1 VRVLCSCNAL
11 LGHLHPMLPLATA
24 LRDAGHDVVFT
35 TGAEVAGTLAEAGF
49 ELRPAGPDF
58 ASLVTEALQRYPDT
72 SFATPQDQQRFGF
85 ERLFSELRVE
95 ATIDEATRLARAFA
109 PDLVVNET
117 ADFVGP
123 LVATLL
129 GVPNTTVGVGLLLLD
144 DWQRLAAAGV
154 ARAWEAAGLT
164 APADA
169 GLYRWLYL
177 NQLPRTLQR
186 TTLCSLPSVQDL
198 RPIVFGENT
207 VLPADLEHLGRD
219 RPLVY
224 VTFGTV
230 FGDPA
235 PLRTVIDD
243 LRDLDLDVLVTLG
256 PDGDPGIFGAPGPHV
271 VVRRFVPQG
280 AVLQRCRLMVTHG
293 GTGSLVG
300 ALRFGV
306 PVVVIPMGADQAEN
320 AERIVKIGAG
330 RVVDAST
337 LRPGVIRSNVLELI
351 ADEVASGVV
360 AALRDEIAEM
370 PPPSEVVAVL
380 EKLVVEH

>member
-1 VRVLCSCNAL
+1 MRVLCSCNAL
-11 LGHLHPMLPLATA
+11 LGHLHPMLPLAAA
-24 LRDAGHDVVFT
+24 LRDAGHDVAFT

-58 ASLVTEALQRYPDT
+58 TSLVTAALQRYPDT

-95 ATIDEATRLARAFA
+95 ATVADATRVARAFV

-123 LVATLL
+123 LVAAQL
-129 GVPNTTVGVGLLLLD
+129 GIPNATAGIGLILRD

-164 APADA
+164 APTDC

-186 TTLCSLPSVQDL
+186 TTLRSLPSVQDL

-207 VLPADLEHLGRD
+207 LLPDDLEHLGRE

-235 PLRTVIDD
+235 PLRAVIDD
-243 LRDLDLDVLVTLG
+243 LCDLDLDVLVTLG
-256 PDGDPGIFGAPGPHV
+256 PDGDPGMFGAPGPHV
-271 VVRRFVPQG
+271 LVRRFVPQG
-280 AVLQRCRLMVTHG
+280 AVLKRCRLVVTHG
-293 GTGSLVG
+293 GAGSLVG
-300 ALRFGV
+300 AIRFGV

-320 AERIVKIGAG
+320 AERIVEAGAG
-330 RVVDAST
+330 RVVDASD
-337 LRPGVIRSNVLELI
+337 LRPGVIRSNVIALL
-351 ADEVASGVV
+351 ADEVAAGVV
-360 AALRDEIAEM
+360 AGLRDEIAAM
-370 PPPSEVVAVL
+370 SPPSEVVAIL
-380 EKLVVEH
+380 EKQVSDH

>member
-1 VRVLCSCNAL
+1 MRVLCSSNAL
-11 LGHLHPMLPLATA
+11 LGHLHPMLPLASA

-35 TGAEVAGTLAEAGF
+35 SGTEVAGTLAEAGF

-58 ASLVTEALQRYPDT
+58 ASLVTAALQRYPDT

-95 ATIDEATRLARAFA
+95 ATVTEATRVAHAFA
-109 PDLVVNET
+109 PDIILNEP

-123 LVATLL
+123 LVAALL
-129 GVPNTTVGVGLLLLD
+129 DVPNVTLGVGLVLRD
-144 DWQRLAAAGV
+144 DWQRLAVAGV
-154 ARAWEAAGLT
+154 TGAWEAMGLA

-169 GLYRWLYL
+169 GMYRWLYL

-186 TTLCSLPSVQDL
+186 TTLSSLPAVQDL
-198 RPIVFGENT
+198 RPIVFGEHT
-207 VLPADLEHLGRD
+207 SLPDDLQHLGRE

-235 PLRTVIDD
+235 PLRAVIDD
-243 LRDLDLDVLVTLG
+243 LCDADLDVLVTLG
-256 PDGDPGIFGAPGPHV
+256 PDGDPDIFGAPGPHV

-280 AVLQRCRLMVTHG
+280 AVLRRCRLVVTHG
-293 GTGSLVG
+293 GAGSVVG
-300 ALRFGV
+300 AVRFGV

-320 AERIVKIGAG
+320 AERIVDIGAG
-330 RVVDAST
+330 RVIEVSA
-337 LRPGVIRSNVLELI
+337 LRPGVIRSNVTELM
-351 ADEVASGVV
+351 ADNAAYGVA
-360 AALRDEIAEM
+360 AALRDEIVAM
-370 PPPSEVVAVL
+370 PAPADVVTVL
-380 EKLVVEH
+380 EDLVSAH